1 MHDMTTR
8 LKAKLGIAPIAWS
21 NDDLPQLGGDTPL
34 ETCLSES
41 RLAGFS
47 GVETGGKFPKSSAE
61 LGPLLQEHG
70 LRLASGW
77 YSGTVLDSD
86 LESER
91 AKALPQLTM
100 FRELG
105 AACIVYGETAGTI
118 QNRQDVPLARRRVID
133 DDAMRAYGRKLT
145 AFAEFCAES
154 GVPLA
159 FHHHM
164 GTVVE
169 SEHDIDRLMAS
180 TGQAVHLLFDTGHL
194 TFAGADPVA
203 VLDKH
208 GGRVAHVHAKD
219 VRSAVLKG
227 LSWNSDSFL
236 DAVLEGVYTV
246 PGDGSI
252 DFAAIVGRLA
262 SIGYEGWF
270 VVEAEQDPLK
280 APPLEYA
287 RIGHRAL
294 STYLR
299 NAGYQVLEYPEIQ
312 AKSAAVH
319 PASGD

>member
-1 MHDMTTR
+1 MR

-47 GVETGGKFPKSSAE
+47 GVETGGKFPKSAAE
-61 LGPLLQEHG
+61 LRPLLQAHG
-70 LRLASGW
+70 LGLASGW
-77 YSGTVLDSD
+77 YSGTLLDAD
-86 LESER
+86 LESEK

-105 AACIVYGETAGTI
+105 AACLVYGETAGTI
-118 QNRQDVPLARRRVID
+118 QNRQDMPLARRRVID
-133 DDAMRAYGRKLT
+133 DDTMRAYGRKLT

-169 SEHDIDRLMAS
+169 SERDIDRLMAS
-180 TGQAVHLLFDTGHL
+180 TGRAVHLLFDTGHL
-194 TFAGADPVA
+194 TFAGADPIA
-203 VLDKH
+203 VLEKH
-208 GGRVAHVHAKD
+208 GQRVIHVHAKD
-219 VRSAVLKG
+219 VRGAVLDTIT
-227 LSWNSDSFL
+227 WNADSFL
-236 DAVLEGVYTV
+236 DAVLKGVYTV

-294 STYLR
+294 SANLR
-299 NAGYQVLEYPEIQ
+299 NAGYQVLEYPGV
-312 AKSAAVH
+312 AAAHAATH